1 MVTSV
6 EDAKAPQSEEA
17 GVKKPRKPR
26 NTFNAYEITEQADF
40 AAQMIAHGK
49 APWQIRL
56 EMTERWGLDRRTCDR
71 RIEQARVQIAR
82 EYCGYERHE
91 KVAELIAAMQT
102 TLDMSVKNGRGS
114 DAIGA
119 VRLISE
125 LLSLSPKN

>member
-1 MVTSV
+1 M
-6 EDAKAPQSEEA
+6 EDAQTPQPAEEA
-17 GVKKPRKPR
+17 PKKTRKR
-26 NTFNAYEITEQADF
+26 GNYFSAYEITEQIDY
-40 AAQMIAHGK
+40 AAYLIAQGK

-56 EMTERWGLDRRTCDR
+56 ELAEKWGLDRRTVER
-71 RIEQARVQIAR
+71 RTREARTQIAR
-82 EYCGYERHE
+82 EYCGYERQE

-125 LLSLSPKN
+125 LLSLSPKH

>member
-1 MVTSV
+1 M
-6 EDAKAPQSEEA
+6 EDAQTPQPAEEA
-17 GVKKPRKPR
+17 PKKKRKPR
-26 NTFNAYEITEQADF
+26 NTFNAYEITEQVDF
-40 AAQMIAHGK
+40 AAVMIAHGK

-56 EMTERWGLDRRTCDR
+56 EMTEKWGLDRRTCDR
-71 RIEQARVQIAR
+71 RLEHARVQIAR
-82 EYCGYERHE
+82 EYCGYERQE

-125 LLSLSPKN
+125 LLSLSPKH

>member
-1 MVTSV
+1 MCSS
-6 EDAKAPQSEEA
+6 DL
-17 GVKKPRKPR
+17 
-26 NTFNAYEITEQADF
+26 TEQIDY
-40 AAQMIAHGK
+40 AAILIAQGK

-56 EMTERWGLDRRTCDR
+56 ELAEKWGLDRRTVER
-71 RIEQARVQIAR
+71 RTHEARKQIAR